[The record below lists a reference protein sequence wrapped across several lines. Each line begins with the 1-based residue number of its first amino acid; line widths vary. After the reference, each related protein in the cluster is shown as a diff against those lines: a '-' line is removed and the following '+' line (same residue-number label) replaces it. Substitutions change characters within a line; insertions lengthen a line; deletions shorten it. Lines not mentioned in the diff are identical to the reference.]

1 LIGVLEALLFAI
13 FAGFVGSILGLG
25 GALILTPILVYF
37 GVPIQYAIAASMVAI
52 IATSSGAASSYVR
65 DGLSNIRAA
74 FYMETFTAVGAIV
87 GASLTGYI
95 VLVHAEALLYYIFAA
110 FLATSFLA
118 LGKMRNRDLP
128 DVKQDGMAK
137 WLKLEGSYYDK
148 PAKKQIDYKLTRP
161 ALAGPG
167 MFFAGVAAGMLGI
180 GGGAFKISV
189 QEMIMGMPSKVSTAT
204 TNFIQGLTAL
214 AGASVYF
221 TSGFVYL
228 DLAAPLAIGTTVG
241 SLLGARVLPNLTN
254 RTVRSVFLIVL
265 VVLII
270 DMVWKGMTAP

>member
-1 LIGVLEALLFAI
+1 MIGVLEALLFAI
-13 FAGFVGSILGLG
+13 FAGFIGSILGLG
-25 GALILTPILVYF
+25 GALILTPILTYF
-37 GVPIQYAIAASMVAI
+37 GIPIQYAIASSMVAI

-65 DGLSNIRAA
+65 DGLSNVRAA
-74 FYMETFTAVGAIV
+74 FYMETFTAVGAIA

-95 VLVHAEALLYYIFAA
+95 VLVHAQALLYFVFAA

-118 LGKMRNRDLP
+118 LGKMRNRELP
-128 DVKQDGMAK
+128 EVKQDSLAK

-161 ALAGPG
+161 ALGGPG

-204 TNFIQGLTAL
+204 TNFIQGMTAL
-214 AGASVYF
+214 AGASIYF
-221 TSGFVYL
+221 TSGFVFL

-241 SLLGARVLPNLTN
+241 SVIGARVLPNLMN
-254 RTVRSVFLIVL
+254 KTVRSLFL
-265 VVLII
+265 VVLAVLIVE
-270 DMVWKGMTAP
+270 MVWKGLTV

>member
-1 LIGVLEALLFAI
+1 MIGILEALLFAI
-13 FAGFVGSILGLG
+13 AAGFIGSILGLG

-37 GVPIQYAIAASMVAI
+37 GIPIQYAIAASMVAI

-74 FYMETFTAVGAIV
+74 FYMEVFTAVGAIV

-95 VLVHAEALLYYIFAA
+95 VYIRAESLLYYIFAA

-118 LGKMRNRDLP
+118 LGQMRNREITE
-128 DVKQDGMAK
+128 VKQDGMAK
-137 WLKLEGSYYDK
+137 WLELEGSYYDK
-148 PAKKQIDYKLTRP
+148 PAKKQVYYKLTRP
-161 ALAGPG
+161 AMAGPG
-167 MFFAGVAAGMLGI
+167 MFFAGVAAGLLGI

-204 TNFIQGLTAL
+204 TNFIQGMTAL
-214 AGASVYF
+214 AAASIYF

-241 SLLGARVLPNLTN
+241 SLAGARVLPNLTN
-254 RTVRSVFLIVL
+254 KTVRSLFLIVL
-265 VVLII
+265 VVLIV
-270 DMVWKGMTAP
+270 DMVWKGYTS